1 MNTPKPTGQEHTMP
15 KLNQEHQDRMF
26 ADVLDDSEQP
36 FDAALDY
43 FVCGGRQRP
52 VQDSET
58 HQEQIPLDEHPHG
71 AKRSRQR
78 VAAKSNMLHL
88 FDPS

>member
-1 MNTPKPTGQEHTMP
+1 MP
-15 KLNQEHQDRMF
+15 KLTVTRHDFLPNHRRRRF
-26 ADVLDDSEQP
+26 AEMVNDSEQP

-43 FVCGGRQRP
+43 FVCGGQERP
-52 VQDSET
+52 MQDSEAP
-58 HQEQIPLDEHPHG
+58 QEQVPLDEHPHG